1 MRDDQRKN
9 LPDSS
14 AVFPSASG
22 GHEAPPSTARH
33 PLDDEA
39 KRLCCMISDL
49 RLRIAEKRGVPAYM
63 IFNDAALRAMCALR
77 PRTKEEFL
85 EVPGVGEAKLRAY
98 GDDFLQA
105 IAQWEKIQER

>member
-22 GHEAPPSTARH
+22 GHDAPPSTARH

-39 KRLCCMISDL
+39 ERLCCMISDL
-49 RLRIAEKRGVPAYM
+49 RPVSYTHLDVYKR
-63 IFNDAALRAMCALR
+63 
-77 PRTKEEFL
+77 
-85 EVPGVGEAKLRAY
+85 
-98 GDDFLQA
+98 QS
-105 IAQWEKIQER
+105 

>member
-1 MRDDQRKN
+1 MRWRGREEEPASPARRQTPKTAAMRDADAGLFAALR
-9 LPDSS
+9 
-14 AVFPSASG
+14 A
-22 GHEAPPSTARH
+22 
-33 PLDDEA
+33 
-39 KRLCCMISDL
+39 L

-77 PRTKEEFL
+77 PRTKEAFL